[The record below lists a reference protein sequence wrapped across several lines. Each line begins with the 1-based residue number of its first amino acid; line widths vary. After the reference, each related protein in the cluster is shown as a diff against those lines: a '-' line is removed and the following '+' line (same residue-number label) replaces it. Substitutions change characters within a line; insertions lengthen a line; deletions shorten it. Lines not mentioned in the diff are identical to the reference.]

1 MTISHH
7 PSDETLLR
15 LAAGTL
21 SAGPAL
27 VVSVHL
33 EGCPAC
39 RDRLARFE
47 AVGGAILN
55 EMPPAPL
62 APDLFARTLKRLEAD
77 RLSHSNQKESIKR
90 KPPAL
95 GIELPLAMRGC
106 EVGPWRWLGPG
117 FRWSKVKIPGSP
129 DAKVMLLKGRAGLRL
144 PAHGHVGT
152 EFTQILTG
160 SLSDAR
166 GQYFPGDL
174 DEADDGIDH
183 TPVVGEESECVCLA
197 ALEGDTRLHGILGRL
212 LRPVVGF

>member
-7 PSDETLLR
+7 PSDETILR

-21 SAGPAL
+21 GAGPAL

-33 EGCPAC
+33 EGCSVC
-39 RDRLARFE
+39 RDRLTRFE

-55 EMPPAPL
+55 GMAPAPL

-77 RLSHSNQKESIKR
+77 RPSRSNRREALR
-90 KPPAL
+90 RRPPVL
-95 GIELPLAMRGC
+95 GIELPRAIQGC
-106 EVGPWRWLGPG
+106 EIGPWRWLGPG

-129 DAKVMLLKGRAGLRL
+129 GAKVMLLKGKAGLRL
-144 PAHGHVGT
+144 PAHGHSGT

-166 GQYFPGDL
+166 GRYVPGDL
-174 DEADDGIDH
+174 DEAGDDVDH
-183 TPVVGEESECVCLA
+183 RPVVGQEAECVCLA